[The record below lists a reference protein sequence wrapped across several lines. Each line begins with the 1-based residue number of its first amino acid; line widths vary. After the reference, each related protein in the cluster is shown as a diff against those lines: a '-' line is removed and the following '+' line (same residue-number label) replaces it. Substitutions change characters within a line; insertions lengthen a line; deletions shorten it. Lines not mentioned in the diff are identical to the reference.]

1 MRIKEKRKKQKK
13 KKKEKKK
20 KKKKNTEKKKKKHSV
35 HLKWAKNFRA
45 PNHYSSHSF
54 ATAKWWAFSDCCP
67 GIFSKT
73 PREALLRKTQVSGVE
88 KYSTVLFAKEL
99 IVFVSSIFPKKKQ
112 HISYLRI
119 VAAYLKP

>member
-1 MRIKEKRKKQKK
+1 MCQPKKQI
-13 KKKEKKK
+13 
-20 KKKKNTEKKKKKHSV
+20 TEKKKHSV

-99 IVFVSSIFPKKKQ
+99 IVFISGIFPPPQKKHKLFED
-112 HISYLRI
+112 SCRI
-119 VAAYLKP
+119 FKTLKIYSIGP